1 MRTFTKAI
9 ATVVFACAA
18 SLFLGNH
25 AVAQSASEEG
35 SVNKPVF
42 VMVHGTFQWAGQY
55 EPLSVMLRNEGFEVV
70 ELPLTGLGEKEHLLS
85 KETGL
90 STHVHDVA
98 NALSWRDLE
107 NVILVGHSYGGTVIT
122 GAAAHQPDR
131 IKHLVYL
138 DTVPADDGESL
149 MTSFFD
155 AATRDEVYAM
165 VEKDGDGWLIPKDG
179 LREALPTMRPHPF
192 KTYTDRLAL
201 PDGTPNFPG
210 TILVANDSN
219 PFFQYMRTVEA
230 PARVEKRGWDLITVE
245 GPHQLMEV
253 SPAKETVADILL
265 GIARN

>member
-1 MRTFTKAI
+1 MLTFRQAL
-9 ATVVFACAA
+9 ATVWLAFIVLL
-18 SLFLGNH
+18 SLGNF
-25 AVAQSASEEG
+25 AVAQTATEG
-35 SVNKPVF
+35 GIVSKPVF

-55 EPLSVMLRNEGFEVV
+55 EPLSILLRDEGFEVV
-70 ELPLTGLGEKEHLLS
+70 ELTLTGLGEKEHLLS

-98 NALSWRDLE
+98 NVLSWRDLE

-122 GAAAHQPDR
+122 GAAAEQPDR

-155 AATRDEVYAM
+155 EATRDEVYAM

-192 KTYTDRLAL
+192 KSYTDRLAVPEDT
-201 PDGTPNFPG
+201 PDLQG
-210 TILVANDSN
+210 TIIVANDSN
-219 PFFQYMRTVEA
+219 PFFQYMRNVEA
-230 PARVEKRGWDLITVE
+230 PARVEKRGWNLITVE

-253 SPAKETVADILL
+253 SPAKETVAEILL
-265 GIARN
+265 EIARN

>member
-1 MRTFTKAI
+1 MLNFRKAI
-9 ATVVFACAA
+9 ATVWLAFTALL
-18 SLFLGNH
+18 SLGNFS
-25 AVAQSASEEG
+25 VAQTATEG
-35 SVNKPVF
+35 TSTSKPVF

-55 EPLSVMLRNEGFEVV
+55 EPLSILLRDEGFEVV
-70 ELPLTGLGEKEHLLS
+70 ELTLTGLGEREHLLS

-98 NALSWRDLE
+98 NVLSWRDLE

-122 GAAAHQPDR
+122 GAAAEQPDR

-155 AATRDEVYAM
+155 EATRDEVYAM

-192 KTYTDRLAL
+192 KSYTDRLAL
-201 PDGTPNFPG
+201 PEGTPDFNG
-210 TILVANDSN
+210 TIIVANDSN
-219 PFFQYMRTVEA
+219 PFFQYMRAVEA
-230 PARVEKRGWDLITVE
+230 PARVEKRGWNLITVE

-253 SPAKETVADILL
+253 SPAKETVAEILL

>member
-1 MRTFTKAI
+1 MLNFRNAF
-9 ATVVFACAA
+9 ATALLACTA
-18 SLFLGNH
+18 LFFLGNF
-25 AVAQSASEEG
+25 AVAQTATKEG
-35 SVNKPVF
+35 SVSKPVF

-55 EPLSVMLRNEGFEVV
+55 EPLSALLEDEGFEVV
-70 ELPLTGLGEKEHLLS
+70 ELTLTGLGEKEHLLS

-98 NALSWRDLE
+98 NALGWRDLK
-107 NVILVGHSYGGTVIT
+107 NVVLVGHSYGGTVIT
-122 GAAAHQPDR
+122 GAAAEQPDR

-155 AATRDEVYAM
+155 EATREEVYAM

-192 KTYTDRLAL
+192 KSYTDRLAL
-201 PDGTPNFPG
+201 PEGTPDFKG
-210 TILVANDSN
+210 TIIVANDSN

-230 PARVEKRGWDLITVE
+230 PARVEKRGWNLITVK

-253 SPAKETVADILL
+253 SPAKETVAEILL